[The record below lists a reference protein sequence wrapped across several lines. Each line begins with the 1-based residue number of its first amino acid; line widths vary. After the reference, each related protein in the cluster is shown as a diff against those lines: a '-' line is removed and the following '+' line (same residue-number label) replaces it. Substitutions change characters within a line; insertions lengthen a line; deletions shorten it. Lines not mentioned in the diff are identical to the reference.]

1 MSKPVKQSSIGPSD
15 IGVSAVDANSPRP
28 LAFDVQARIDAIDQV
43 AMRGYRL
50 ARLRAELSKR
60 DYAGA
65 LLADPMNIRY
75 ATGARNMVLW
85 TLHAPGRYVF
95 VATDGPVVLFEFP
108 ACLHVGRGFETVDQL
123 RAGISWFYMFSG
135 PRTAEKAARWAG
147 EVAALMHDHA
157 GDNRRLAIDR
167 CEPWGAVKLAAHG
180 IQLFDAQEPLEQ
192 ARCIKSTQEIE
203 CARLSMDVCDI
214 AIQRLR
220 AALKPKLTENQIW
233 STLHDT
239 NIAHDGEYIDCR
251 LLASGPRTNPWFQE
265 CGNRV
270 VEAGELLSFDTDLIG
285 PLGAM
290 ADISRTFVCP
300 GQPPTSSQRQL
311 YSLAQEQVL
320 HNMALLKPG
329 LAFDEFAAKSW
340 RVPAKYYANRYMVLV
355 HGVGLA
361 DEYPVVLYAGDQE
374 KEGYEGHFAEN
385 MVVSVESYL
394 GAEGGDE
401 GIKLEEQVLI
411 TTNGAIPFS
420 KTPLVNALEIK

>member
-1 MSKPVKQSSIGPSD
+1 
-15 IGVSAVDANSPRP
+15 
-28 LAFDVQARIDAIDQV
+28 
-43 AMRGYRL
+43 
-50 ARLRAELSKR
+50 
-60 DYAGA
+60 
-65 LLADPMNIRY
+65 
-75 ATGARNMVLW
+75 
-85 TLHAPGRYVF
+85 
-95 VATDGPVVLFEFP
+95 
-108 ACLHVGRGFETVDQL
+108 
-123 RAGISWFYMFSG
+123 
-135 PRTAEKAARWAG
+135 
-147 EVAALMHDHA
+147 
-157 GDNRRLAIDR
+157 
-167 CEPWGAVKLAAHG
+167 
-180 IQLFDAQEPLEQ
+180 
-192 ARCIKSTQEIE
+192 
-203 CARLSMDVCDI
+203 
-214 AIQRLR
+214 
-220 AALKPKLTENQIW
+220 
-233 STLHDT
+233 
-239 NIAHDGEYIDCR
+239 
-251 LLASGPRTNPWFQE
+251 
-265 CGNRV
+265 
-270 VEAGELLSFDTDLIG
+270 
-285 PLGAM
+285 M

-420 KTPLVNALEIK
+420 KTPLVNALEIR